1 MNQTADSIRHMNER
15 YADQCRRSLREEQTT
30 SLAETD
36 GWAHVDKDR
45 VHADWDALYS
55 EIAVSLDGARPEDD
69 RAQELIEKHFEIAS
83 RFYSPTRE
91 AYVGMA
97 MLYSEDAAMKE
108 FHNAYHPRMVEFLGL
123 AMRVFADRRLGSG

>member
-1 MNQTADSIRHMNER
+1 MDER
-15 YADQCRRSLREEQTT
+15 YADRCRRSLGEEQAR

-45 VHADWDALYS
+45 VHADWDALYK
-55 EIAVSLDGARPEDD
+55 EIAVSIEGARPEDD
-69 RAQELIEKHFEIAS
+69 QAQELIEKHFEIAS

-91 AYVGMA
+91 AYIGMA

-123 AMRVFADRRLGSG
+123 AIRVFADRRLGSG